1 MSFTT
6 ELRQLISQL
15 FDAATDKETIA
26 KSAVVSSKIDE
37 IEAEQKASKE
47 NYDALLKD
55 YKDVV
60 LHTSFKP
67 LNASDKGADGPTAN
81 LDPNQAFEEA
91 LKQAMNQKQ

>member
-1 MSFTT
+1 MSFTS

-15 FDAATDKETIA
+15 FDAAADKETIQKA
-26 KSAVVSSKIDE
+26 AVVSSKIDE
-37 IEAEQKASKE
+37 IEAEQKASQE
-47 NYDALLKD
+47 NYNNLLKD

-67 LNASDKGADGPTAN
+67 LNASDKGADGPTAS

>member
-1 MSFTT
+1 MSFTS

-15 FDAATDKETIA
+15 FDAAADKETIQKA
-26 KSAVVSSKIDE
+26 AVVSSKIDE

-67 LNASDKGADGPTAN
+67 LNASDKGADGPTAS
-81 LDPNQAFEEA
+81 LDPNQAFEET